1 MFYAKLA
8 LRSLR
13 LEQLAVERLSEKCNV
28 LRSVFLC
35 LKIKKKKKKKE
46 KKNIEYAICRVEHP
60 NSG

>member
-1 MFYAKLA
+1 
-8 LRSLR
+8 
-13 LEQLAVERLSEKCNV
+13 V